1 MSQKTTHRILSAVLT
16 TSAAGVLLAG
26 CVGSPDAA
34 PATSL
39 PAASAS
45 APTSSE
51 TATPPASDA
60 AVSQDDA
67 IAVVK
72 SYLSAVQAEQWT
84 DAYALLS
91 DGARTAVGSEQQFA
105 DAAASGIVRPDAAAG
120 YLGTDGVIEATEG
133 PVAGSVLVTAV
144 RDRIAD
150 AWLVRPADG
159 DARIDDAGVPPTGQS
174 PYEWVN
180 PAAGPEDVRDVAP
193 LDPSAPAAIIFTDLA
208 EDAGENLVGYPDELT
223 AYLGTTEAAASLAS
237 SEDQLRWDIPVDTEQ
252 LASGT
257 VPLTVVWKAGGDGD
271 LWRTSTTAL
280 FLP

>member
-51 TATPPASDA
+51 TAMPPASDA

-174 PYEWVN
+174 LYEWVN

-193 LDPSAPAAIIFTDLA
+193 LDPSTPAAIIFTDPG
-208 EDAGENLVGYPDELT
+208 EDAGQNLVGYPDELT

-237 SEDQLRWDIPVDTEQ
+237 SEDQLRWDISVDTEQ